1 MKTLICDDHKIVR
14 AGIKQLLQQW
24 PGIKTIEEAGN
35 GKEAINILQK
45 SNFDIVLLDVS
56 LPGISGL
63 ELLELIKKRWRATN
77 VLMLSMNSREQDAIR
92 AFKLGASGYLTTNAA
107 LEELFIAVKR
117 IAAGGKYIS
126 NDMAQKLASNLMN
139 PSNGLTHDM
148 LSKRE
153 FVTMIKL
160 AKGESLKEIGNELS
174 ISNKTVSTYR
184 TRIMRKMNLRN
195 NTQLT
200 RYCIEHELI

>member
-24 PGIKTIEEAGN
+24 PGNLIKEAGN
-35 GKEAINILQK
+35 GTEAIEMLQK
-45 SNFDIVLLDVS
+45 NDFDIVLLDVS

-63 ELLELIKKRWRATN
+63 ELLEIIKKRWRATN
-77 VLMLSMNSREQDAIR
+77 VLMLSVYSKEQDAIR
-92 AFKLGASGYLTTNAA
+92 AFKLGASGYLATDAA

-126 NDMAQKLASNLMN
+126 SAIAEKLADNLLNSNNTLKHN
-139 PSNGLTHDM
+139 M

-184 TRIMRKMNLRN
+184 ARIMKKMNLYN
-195 NTQLT
+195 NSQLT
-200 RYCIEHELI
+200 RYCMEHELI